1 MKRKSCGF
9 TLIELLVVVLIIGIL
24 AAIALPQYQVAVE
37 KTRATNLLALLRSL
51 VRAEQV
57 YYLANDK
64 YTLDADELD
73 ITYPGGSTR
82 SGNQVTLP
90 NGKII
95 VFTDGLLYSNTDYVQ
110 LQINFTTGKA
120 DCWAT
125 SDKVSQQVCASMGQK
140 GSTASSCSGLGGAAC
155 QLYNID

>member
-1 MKRKSCGF
+1 MKRAF

-24 AAIALPQYQVAVE
+24 AAVALPKYQVAVE

-57 YYLANDK
+57 YHLANDT
-64 YTLDADELD
+64 YTTNADELD

-82 SGNQVTLP
+82 NGSQVTLP
-90 NGKII
+90 DGKII
-95 VFTDGLLYSNTDYVQ
+95 VFMEGLLYSNTDYVQ
-110 LQINFTTGKA
+110 LQVDFAGKA
-120 DCWAT
+120 SCWAT

-140 GSTASSCSGLGGAAC
+140 GSATSSCSGLGGAAC
-155 QLYNID
+155 QLYGID